1 MCIRGFR
8 SWNDLGWRLTGVC
21 GGCLFST
28 TDDCKPATRTN
39 SSPLQNHPTE
49 HLPSASNQQWCSRE
63 QLPTMISYNE
73 VIYVHRIRAF
83 LIVLVQ
89 TPRKISVCYVFLLI
103 QIDISGIY
111 FASLCSERITLSDNS
126 GALSWCLQIFDYQNL
141 GFYSQN
147 LGRMLD
153 TEELPSQKV
162 RYTRSHVNLKL
173 RLNFNLVLKICL
185 IWRTCKSMY

>member
-8 SWNDLGWRLTGVC
+8 SLNDLGWRLTGVC

-39 SSPLQNHPTE
+39 SSRLQNHPTE

-73 VIYVHRIRAF
+73 VMCTEFVSF

-103 QIDISGIY
+103 QLDISGY

-126 GALSWCLQIFDYQNL
+126 GALS
-141 GFYSQN
+141 
-147 LGRMLD
+147 
-153 TEELPSQKV
+153 
-162 RYTRSHVNLKL
+162 
-173 RLNFNLVLKICL
+173 
-185 IWRTCKSMY
+185 

>member
-28 TDDCKPATRTN
+28 TDDCKAATRTN

-49 HLPSASNQQWCSRE
+49 HLPSTSNQQWCSRE

-73 VIYVHRIRAF
+73 VIYVHRIRLFFNCVGAN
-83 LIVLVQ
+83 
-89 TPRKISVCYVFLLI
+89 PKKNISLLCVPI
-103 QIDISGIY
+103 NTDRY
-111 FASLCSERITLSDNS
+111 FWLFRITLQRKDHTIWQFS
-126 GALSWCLQIFDYQNL
+126 ALSWCSQIFDYQNL

-173 RLNFNLVLKICL
+173 RLNYKLVLKICL